1 MAEKGKITARLSP
14 TVHTLLQQAAQER
27 ACSQSEVIETALL
40 AFLAPKEGQA
50 MEDVI
55 MHKLV
60 ALEAGMEAMVR
71 VLTTLVPPQPS
82 PDTEERPPIATYE
95 QMYGPDFAAP
105 APEAAAPDLAAA
117 SPGPP
122 PPSRSR
128 LRRWLLKEDPA

>member
-60 ALEAGMEAMVR
+60 ALEAGMEAMYR
-71 VLTTLVPPQPS
+71 VLTTLALPPS
-82 PDTEERPPIATYE
+82 STETAERPPIATYE
-95 QMYGPDFAAP
+95 QMYGEDFAAP
-105 APEAAAPDLAAA
+105 TPAAAPAREAPPVPR
-117 SPGPP
+117 PG
-122 PPSRSR
+122 R
-128 LRRWLLKEDPA
+128 LRRWFVKEGA